1 MTPFTQTDLFSQVSD
16 LEDESES
23 TSDEKKPLSVYDL
36 TLQIKSA
43 LEPKFNSV
51 WVQGEISNYKPAS
64 SGHVYFSLKDDK
76 AVVSAAFFGWAAR
89 SKQVKFKLEDGLQV
103 LCRGKISVY
112 APRGNYQL
120 VLDQIEPVGAGAL
133 QLAFEQLKEK
143 LKLEGLFDQTKKKP
157 LPKFPKRIAVITSP
171 GGAVIRDMMNV
182 LRRRAPQIEV
192 VVIPALVQGETAS
205 PQLIRGLD
213 LAEKAGIFD
222 LVVLARGGGS
232 MEDLWAFNDE
242 TLARRIAR
250 CKLPTISAVGHEVDF
265 TICDFVSDLRAP
277 TPSAAAE
284 ILSGHWVDCVRF
296 LTESKSRLETL
307 IRRDLVQRKSLF
319 EQLKARLKS
328 PKDQL
333 REQSQRCD
341 DFTLRLAQAMKRI
354 LEQSQARLR
363 DQSGRLNA
371 MSPLAVLDRGYTLVL
386 SEKGELIK
394 TANVLSSGD
403 QVKLKWKDGIREAQ
417 IK

>member
-1 MTPFTQTDLFSQVSD
+1 MTSFIQTDLFSQAPV
-16 LEDESES
+16 E
-23 TSDEKKPLSVYDL
+23 EKKPLSVYDL

-43 LEPKFNSV
+43 LEPKFNEV

-89 SKQVKFKLEDGLQV
+89 SRQTKFQLQDGLQV

-143 LKLEGLFDQTKKKP
+143 LKLEGLFDVAKKKP
-157 LPKFPKRIAVITSP
+157 LPRFPKRIAVITSP
-171 GGAVIRDMMNV
+171 GGAVIRDMMNI
-182 LRRRAPQIEV
+182 LKRRAPHIEV
-192 VVIPALVQGETAS
+192 VVIPALVQGDAACA
-205 PQLIRGLD
+205 QLIKGLD
-213 LAEKAGIFD
+213 AAERAGIFD

-232 MEDLWAFNDE
+232 MEDLWCFNDE
-242 TLARRIAR
+242 ALARRISK

-284 ILSGHWVDCVRF
+284 ILSGHWVDCVRY
-296 LTESKSRLETL
+296 LTDTKNRLEML
-307 IRRDLVQRKSLF
+307 MRKDLLQRKTLF
-319 EQLKARLKS
+319 EQLRARLKG
-328 PKDQL
+328 PRDQL

-354 LEQSQARLR
+354 LEQSQSKLR
-363 DQSGRLNA
+363 EQSGRLNA
-371 MSPLAVLDRGYTLVL
+371 MSPLAVLERGYTLTLDENNKV
-386 SEKGELIK
+386 IK
-394 TANVLSSGD
+394 SANELSSGD
-403 QVKLKWKDGIREAQ
+403 GVKLKWKDGIREAQ